1 MPYRPTSTVLSHS
14 YTPSRASAPSTA
26 VAEPLSA
33 SNTLEDFTR
42 IFGHI
47 EGDRSGLPMDEQT
60 VRPYAVYNVSAVPD
74 LDLPPEL
81 NTDAELMDWLN
92 GSCSLDEVCNPLHD

>member
-1 MPYRPTSTVLSHS
+1 
-14 YTPSRASAPSTA
+14 
-26 VAEPLSA
+26 
-33 SNTLEDFTR
+33 
-42 IFGHI
+42 
-47 EGDRSGLPMDEQT
+47 MDEQT

-81 NTDAELMDWLN
+81 NTEAELMDWLN